1 MRRGVPWQVSGA
13 CGVRVG
19 GVNGAHGQ
27 RAGDSQPPRFD
38 LQKHRHAIK
47 SEAARRTPPAAT
59 VACFW
64 RSCAI
69 FTRACMGS
77 GRRGAY
83 RELTMSSCPASAM
96 ASAEGT
102 GHEPRTAAGMG
113 RSGGAGDDGRT
124 YYGRCSTLGE
134 GSWAEVLD
142 LGDSL
147 GEEGQRVWDQTALS

>member
-1 MRRGVPWQVSGA
+1 
-13 CGVRVG
+13 
-19 GVNGAHGQ
+19 
-27 RAGDSQPPRFD
+27 
-38 LQKHRHAIK
+38 
-47 SEAARRTPPAAT
+47 
-59 VACFW
+59 
-64 RSCAI
+64 
-69 FTRACMGS
+69 MGS

-147 GEEGQRVWDQTALS
+147 GEDSTLFEAATSSGSAVRLSDWCFAGF